1 MEQTS
6 YFLYAAIIS
15 NIVLTIFI
23 IFIFVLC
30 IIIMIFIIDMTSI
43 FMVAMLFITIGTISD
58 TNLFVYTRSGLGTQ
72 GGLAQVYQQYTSSVP
87 RVYLTAVYHW
97 CFDIVPIPHMF
108 EEYQRFT
115 QKVN

>member
-1 MEQTS
+1 
-6 YFLYAAIIS
+6 
-15 NIVLTIFI
+15 
-23 IFIFVLC
+23 
-30 IIIMIFIIDMTSI
+30 MIFIIDVTSI
-43 FMVAMLFITIGTISD
+43 FMVFIIISTISD
-58 TNLFVYTRSGLGTQ
+58 TNLFVYTRSDLGTH
-72 GGLAQVYQQYTSSVP
+72 GGLAQVYQLCTSSGL

>member
-1 MEQTS
+1 
-6 YFLYAAIIS
+6 
-15 NIVLTIFI
+15 
-23 IFIFVLC
+23 
-30 IIIMIFIIDMTSI
+30 MIFIIDVTSI
-43 FMVAMLFITIGTISD
+43 FMVAMIFIIIGTISD
-58 TNLFVYTRSGLGTQ
+58 TNLFVYTRSDLGTH
-72 GGLAQVYQQYTSSVP
+72 GGLAQVYQQCTSSGP

>member
-1 MEQTS
+1 
-6 YFLYAAIIS
+6 
-15 NIVLTIFI
+15 
-23 IFIFVLC
+23 
-30 IIIMIFIIDMTSI
+30 MIFIIDVTSI
-43 FMVAMLFITIGTISD
+43 FMVAMIFITIGTISD
-58 TNLFVYTRSGLGTQ
+58 TNLFVYTRSGLGTH
-72 GGLAQVYQQYTSSVP
+72 GGLAQQCTSSGP